1 MYIHTYLFAG
11 VVSVFFVILYAQIYF
26 DLIFDY
32 SYFFSAAAAEVFF
45 FIFCWLISFFFI
57 FKRSFKQKRRKTL
70 PGWGSKK

>member
-45 FIFCWLISFFFI
+45 LFSA
-57 FKRSFKQKRRKTL
+57 
-70 PGWGSKK
+70 G